1 MPTTTPVS
9 ERQRKSATK
18 SKLGPDQWT
27 EWTHHL
33 ATRRHPRSLRD
44 LIDTGRT
51 SALEWPL
58 HADFPGSE
66 SADLLRYL
74 DRFKSPKTRGNG
86 ELARRL
92 EAWLDEAP
100 QRAPTALFAIECL
113 AWAHTM
119 PELAQLLPAAP
130 WCQLQDQLVAIS
142 RDAAGICLTDNP
154 LAQQLLYG
162 ELPLA
167 LAYLFPEID
176 QCESLAEPARRALS
190 DGILELLDGEGLI
203 NCRFHNTMRPLFA
216 SWTRCGCLGRS
227 ARQPC
232 FETVAQDQYN
242 WLVRESL
249 RLARFDGSQ
258 VLSHDDSGRWS
269 PTLFETALK
278 LVSRRT
284 DSAIAREALPARK
297 KGTAQKEKAK
307 TSPKLPEASV
317 HSEWAGTAM
326 LKRSWTRND
335 DSLVLTYHAQEL
347 AWELN
352 CRSEMLWSGKWDF
365 EIEVDGKKLDVTDLW
380 EEVCWV
386 CDADVSYVEVEAK
399 LSNGW
404 RLQRQLLL
412 GREDRF
418 LFIADAV
425 LGNRPGRIKYKSSL
439 PLVDGVQFRPAKET
453 CEGRLHGRRHLA
465 TVLPLALPEWRLP
478 AHGGSLEQT
487 DEGLVLKQEVD
498 GFRLFAPLFV
508 DLKPAR
514 SKKRLTWRH
523 LTVAQNLEIVSTD
536 EAVGYRVQIGS
547 EQWLFYRSLGPTGN
561 RTLLGQNYSGE
572 FIAARFPAT
581 GGEAEKLIEIE

>member
-9 ERQRKSATK
+9 KRLQKSATK
-18 SKLGPDQWT
+18 SKVGPDQWS
-27 EWTHHL
+27 EWTQHL
-33 ATRRHPRSLRD
+33 ATRKRPRALRS

-66 SADLLRYL
+66 SAELLRYL
-74 DRFKSPKTRGNG
+74 DRFKSAKTRGNG

-113 AWAHTM
+113 GWAHTM
-119 PELAQLLPAAP
+119 PQLAQLLPAAP
-130 WCQLQDQLVAIS
+130 WCQLQDQLVSIC
-142 RDAAGICLTDNP
+142 DEAAGICLTDNP

-162 ELPLA
+162 ELPLT
-167 LAYLFPEID
+167 LAYLFPEVD
-176 QCESLAEPARRALS
+176 QCELLAETARRALS

-203 NCRFHNTMRPLFA
+203 NSRFHDTMRPLFA
-216 SWTRCGCLGRS
+216 SWTRCGCLARS
-227 ARQPC
+227 SRQPC
-232 FETVAQDQYN
+232 FEKVAQDQYN

-249 RLARFDGSQ
+249 RLARHDGSQ
-258 VLSHDDSGRWS
+258 VLTHDDSGRWS

-278 LVSRRT
+278 LISRRVDT
-284 DSAIAREALPARK
+284 AIALEALPGGK
-297 KGTAQKEKAK
+297 KAAAESGKAK
-307 TSPKLPEASV
+307 SSPKLPEAAV
-317 HSEWAGTAM
+317 HSEWAGTAL
-326 LKRSWTRND
+326 LKRSWSRD
-335 DSLVLTYHAQEL
+335 DESLVLAYHDQEL
-347 AWELN
+347 AVELN
-352 CRSEMLWSGKWDF
+352 CGSAMLWSGKWDF
-365 EIEVDGKKLDVTDLW
+365 EIAVDGEQLAVTDLW

-386 CDADVSYVEVEAK
+386 CDGDVSYVEVEAK

-412 GREDRF
+412 GRDERF

-425 LGNRPGRIKYKSSL
+425 LGNRSGHIEYKSSL
-439 PLVDGVQFRPAKET
+439 PLVDGIKFQPANET
-453 CEGRLHGRRHLA
+453 CEGRLKGRRHLA

-487 DEGLVLKQEVD
+487 DKGLVLSQQVD

-508 DLKPAR
+508 DLNPLR
-514 SKKRLTWRH
+514 SKKPLTWRQ
-523 LTVAQNLEIVSTD
+523 LTVAQQLEIVSAD
-536 EAVGYRVQIGS
+536 EAVGYRVQIGN

-572 FIAARFPAT
+572 FIAARFPG